1 MSILELFQA
10 KRKVAEL
17 NESIAELEKRREALE
32 ESFSNRKTEYEAQVN
47 MVTKKQQEIKA
58 ANDELAQLKDEIN
71 GINVME
77 EYAIPRYKEAKIQLE
92 KDREEKQR
100 DIEFHCKY
108 TDGEDKDGLWWIE
121 SPYTLNNSA
130 SKGKAMQKTYGEGLI
145 YALNAYLDSKEKS
158 VTYYSLNKT
167 IDAISKKFNMYQKK
181 AENIGLSLN
190 SDYVSTRIDIM
201 KLNLAIKQ
209 KEKEEKERIR
219 EEKQRMR
226 EEEKLAQEIAK
237 IRANINADRLRY
249 DKALGKATTEQER
262 QEIKNHLAEID
273 KREQDINYREQH
285 SRSGWLY
292 VIDTPAMPGIC
303 KLGCTRRIDPLQRVA
318 ELSSASVPF
327 PFVCRAAVFSDDV
340 FDIETKIHNYFNDKR
355 VNKENLHKEFFAI
368 TPNEAITALK
378 DVFGCEIH
386 YISKQEQENVENEE
400 IQ

>member
-32 ESFSNRKTEYEAQVN
+32 ESLSNRKTEYEAQVN

-303 KLGCTRRIDPLQRVA
+303 KLGCTRREPLIRIA

-327 PFVCRAAVFSDDV
+327 PFICRAVVFSDDV

-400 IQ
+400 I

>member
-32 ESFSNRKTEYEAQVN
+32 KSLSNRKTEYEAQVN

-327 PFVCRAAVFSDDV
+327 PFICRAVVFSDDV

-386 YISKQEQENVENEE
+386 YISKQEQENIENEE
-400 IQ
+400 I

>member
-10 KRKVAEL
+10 KRKVAQL

-32 ESFSNRKTEYEAQVN
+32 ESLSNRKIEYEAQVN

-237 IRANINADRLRY
+237 IRASINADRLRY

-262 QEIKNHLAEID
+262 QEIKNHLTEID

-303 KLGCTRRIDPLQRVA
+303 KLGCSKRINPLVRIA

-327 PFVCRAAVFSDDV
+327 PFICRALVFSDDV

-400 IQ
+400 I

>member
-32 ESFSNRKTEYEAQVN
+32 KSLSNRKTEYEAQVN

-77 EYAIPRYKEAKIQLE
+77 EYAIPRYKEAKVQLE

-190 SDYVSTRIDIM
+190 SHYVSTRIDIM

-237 IRANINADRLRY
+237 IRASINADRLRY

-303 KLGCTRRIDPLQRVA
+303 KLGCSKRINPLVRIA

-327 PFVCRAAVFSDDV
+327 PFICRALVFSDDV

-400 IQ
+400 I

>member
-32 ESFSNRKTEYEAQVN
+32 ESLSNRKTEYEAQVN

-130 SKGKAMQKTYGEGLI
+130 SKGKAMQKTYGEGLV

-327 PFVCRAAVFSDDV
+327 PFICRAVMFSDDV

-386 YISKQEQENVENEE
+386 YISKQEQENIENEE
-400 IQ
+400 I

>member
-121 SPYTLNNSA
+121 SPYTLNDSA

-219 EEKQRMR
+219 EEKRRMR

-237 IRANINADRLRY
+237 IRASINADRLRY

-327 PFVCRAAVFSDDV
+327 PFICRAVVFSDDV

-400 IQ
+400 I

>member
-32 ESFSNRKTEYEAQVN
+32 KSLSNRKTEYEAQVN

-226 EEEKLAQEIAK
+226 EEEKLTQEIAK

-327 PFVCRAAVFSDDV
+327 PFICRAVVFSDDV

-400 IQ
+400 I

>member
-77 EYAIPRYKEAKIQLE
+77 EYAIPRYKEAKVQLE

-130 SKGKAMQKTYGEGLI
+130 SKGKSMQKTYGEGLI

-327 PFVCRAAVFSDDV
+327 PFICRAVVFSDDV

-400 IQ
+400 I

>member
-32 ESFSNRKTEYEAQVN
+32 ESLSNRKTEYEAQVN

-77 EYAIPRYKEAKIQLE
+77 EYAIPRYKEAKVQLE

-181 AENIGLSLN
+181 AENIGLNLN

-237 IRANINADRLRY
+237 IRASINADRLRY

-303 KLGCTRRIDPLQRVA
+303 KLGCTRRIDPLRRVA

-327 PFVCRAAVFSDDV
+327 PFICRAVVFSDDV

-400 IQ
+400 I

>member
-1 MSILELFQA
+1 MSILDLFQA

-17 NESIAELEKRREALE
+17 NETIADLEKKRTALE
-32 ESFSNRKTEYEAQVN
+32 QSFNSRKAEYEAQVSK
-47 MVTKKQQEIKA
+47 VVEKKQELKA
-58 ANDELAQLKDEIN
+58 ANDELANLKDEIN

-108 TDGEDKDGLWWIE
+108 TNGEDKDGLWWIE
-121 SPYTLNNSA
+121 RPYTLNNSVA
-130 SKGKAMQKTYGEGLI
+130 KGKTMQKAYGEGLV

-158 VTYYSLNKT
+158 VTYNSLNKA
-167 IDAISKKFNMYQKK
+167 IDAIGKKFNAYQKK
-181 AENIGLSLN
+181 AETVGVVLN
-190 SDYVSTRIDIM
+190 SDYVGTRIDIM

-209 KEKEEKERIR
+209 KEKDEKERIR
-219 EEKQRMR
+219 EEKRRMR
-226 EEEKLAQEIAK
+226 EEEKLAAEIAK

-249 DKALGKATTEQER
+249 DKALGKATTEEER
-262 QEIKNHLAEID
+262 KEIKKHLAEID
-273 KREQDINYREQH
+273 KREQDVNYREQH
-285 SRSGWLY
+285 TRSGWLY
-292 VIDTPAMPGIC
+292 VIDTPAMPGMC
-303 KLGCTRRIDPLQRVA
+303 KLGCSKRIDPLQRVA

-327 PFVCRAAVFSDDV
+327 PFICHAVIFSDDV

-368 TPNEAITALK
+368 TPNQAIAALR

-386 YISKQEQENVENEE
+386 YISKQEQENIENEE
-400 IQ
+400 I

>member
-32 ESFSNRKTEYEAQVN
+32 ESLSNRKTEYEAQVN

-71 GINVME
+71 GINVMD
-77 EYAIPRYKEAKIQLE
+77 EYAIPRYKEAKVQLE

-237 IRANINADRLRY
+237 IRASINADRLRY

-327 PFVCRAAVFSDDV
+327 PFICRAVVFSDDV

-400 IQ
+400 I

>member
-32 ESFSNRKTEYEAQVN
+32 ESLSNRKTEYEAQVN

-77 EYAIPRYKEAKIQLE
+77 EYAIPRYKEAKVQLE

-158 VTYYSLNKT
+158 VTYCSLNKT

-237 IRANINADRLRY
+237 IRASINADRLRY

-327 PFVCRAAVFSDDV
+327 PFICRALVFSDDV

-400 IQ
+400 I

>member
-32 ESFSNRKTEYEAQVN
+32 ESLSNRKTEYEAQVN

-77 EYAIPRYKEAKIQLE
+77 EYAIPRYKEAKVQLE
-92 KDREEKQR
+92 KDREDKQR

-130 SKGKAMQKTYGEGLI
+130 SKGKSMQKTYGEGLI

-201 KLNLAIKQ
+201 KLNLAIRQ

-327 PFVCRAAVFSDDV
+327 PFICRAVVFSDDV

-400 IQ
+400 I

>member
-121 SPYTLNNSA
+121 SPYTLNNSV

-327 PFVCRAAVFSDDV
+327 PFICRAVVFSDDV

-400 IQ
+400 I

>member
-47 MVTKKQQEIKA
+47 MVTQKQQEIKA

-77 EYAIPRYKEAKIQLE
+77 EYAIPRYKEAKVQLE

-130 SKGKAMQKTYGEGLI
+130 SKGKSMQKTYGEGLI

-327 PFVCRAAVFSDDV
+327 PFICRAVVFSDDV

-400 IQ
+400 I

>member
-32 ESFSNRKTEYEAQVN
+32 ESLSNRKTEYEAQVN
-47 MVTKKQQEIKA
+47 MVTQKQQEIKA

-77 EYAIPRYKEAKIQLE
+77 EYAIPRYKEAKVQLE
-92 KDREEKQR
+92 KDREDKQR

-327 PFVCRAAVFSDDV
+327 PFICRAVVFSDDV

-400 IQ
+400 I

>member
-32 ESFSNRKTEYEAQVN
+32 ESLSNRKTEYEAQVN

-77 EYAIPRYKEAKIQLE
+77 EYAIPRYKEAKVQLE

-237 IRANINADRLRY
+237 IRASINADRLRY

-292 VIDTPAMPGIC
+292 VIDTPAKPGIC

-327 PFVCRAAVFSDDV
+327 PFICRAVVFSDDV

-400 IQ
+400 I

>member
-32 ESFSNRKTEYEAQVN
+32 ESLSNRKTEYEAQVN

-71 GINVME
+71 GINVMD

-237 IRANINADRLRY
+237 IRASINADRLRY

-327 PFVCRAAVFSDDV
+327 PFICRAVVFSDDV

-400 IQ
+400 I

>member
-32 ESFSNRKTEYEAQVN
+32 ESLSNRKTEYEAQVN

-327 PFVCRAAVFSDDV
+327 PFICRAVVFSDDV

-378 DVFGCEIH
+378 DVFGYEIH

-400 IQ
+400 I

>member
-17 NESIAELEKRREALE
+17 NKSIAELEKRREALE
-32 ESFSNRKTEYEAQVN
+32 KSLSNRKTEYEAQVN

-237 IRANINADRLRY
+237 IRASINADRLRY

-292 VIDTPAMPGIC
+292 VIDTPAMPEIC

-327 PFVCRAAVFSDDV
+327 PFICRAVVFSDDV

-400 IQ
+400 I

>member
-32 ESFSNRKTEYEAQVN
+32 ESLSNRKTEYEAQVN

-58 ANDELAQLKDEIN
+58 ANDELAQLKDEII

-77 EYAIPRYKEAKIQLE
+77 EYAIPRYKEAKVQLE
-92 KDREEKQR
+92 KDREDKQR

-219 EEKQRMR
+219 EEKRRMR

-237 IRANINADRLRY
+237 IRASINADRLRY

-303 KLGCTRRIDPLQRVA
+303 KLGCTRRIDPLQRIA

-327 PFVCRAAVFSDDV
+327 PFICRAVVFSDDV

-400 IQ
+400 I

>member
-32 ESFSNRKTEYEAQVN
+32 KSLSNRKTEYEAQVN
-47 MVTKKQQEIKA
+47 MVAKKQQEIKA

-77 EYAIPRYKEAKIQLE
+77 EYAIPRYKEAKVQLE

-190 SDYVSTRIDIM
+190 SHYVSTRIDIM

-237 IRANINADRLRY
+237 IRASINADRLRY

-303 KLGCTRRIDPLQRVA
+303 KLGCSKRINPLVRIA

-327 PFVCRAAVFSDDV
+327 PFICRALVFSDDV

-400 IQ
+400 I

>member
-32 ESFSNRKTEYEAQVN
+32 KSFSNRKTEYEAQVN
-47 MVTKKQQEIKA
+47 MVTQKQQEIKA

-71 GINVME
+71 GINVMD
-77 EYAIPRYKEAKIQLE
+77 EYAIPRYKEAKVQLE

-130 SKGKAMQKTYGEGLI
+130 SKGKAMQKTYGEGLV

-237 IRANINADRLRY
+237 IRASINADRLRY

-327 PFVCRAAVFSDDV
+327 PFICRAVVFSDDV

-400 IQ
+400 I

>member
-32 ESFSNRKTEYEAQVN
+32 ESLSNRKTEYEAQVN

-77 EYAIPRYKEAKIQLE
+77 EYAIPRYKEAKVQLE
-92 KDREEKQR
+92 KDREDKQR

-327 PFVCRAAVFSDDV
+327 PFICRAVVFSDDV

-400 IQ
+400 I

>member
-32 ESFSNRKTEYEAQVN
+32 KSLSNRKTEYEAQVN

-108 TDGEDKDGLWWIE
+108 TDGENKDGLWWIE

-237 IRANINADRLRY
+237 IRASINADRLRY

-303 KLGCTRRIDPLQRVA
+303 KLGCSKRINPLVRIA

-327 PFVCRAAVFSDDV
+327 PFICRALVFSDDV

-400 IQ
+400 I

>member
-32 ESFSNRKTEYEAQVN
+32 ESLSNRKTEYEAQVN

-108 TDGEDKDGLWWIE
+108 TDGEDKNGLWWIE

-130 SKGKAMQKTYGEGLI
+130 SKGKAMQKTYGEGLV

-237 IRANINADRLRY
+237 IRASINADRLRY

-303 KLGCTRRIDPLQRVA
+303 KLGCSKRINPLVRIA

-327 PFVCRAAVFSDDV
+327 PFICRALVFSDDV

-400 IQ
+400 I

>member
-32 ESFSNRKTEYEAQVN
+32 KSLSNRKTEYEAQVN

-71 GINVME
+71 GINVMD

-190 SDYVSTRIDIM
+190 SDYVSKRIDIM
-201 KLNLAIKQ
+201 KLNLAIKK

-327 PFVCRAAVFSDDV
+327 PFICRAVVFSDDV

-400 IQ
+400 I

>member
-121 SPYTLNNSA
+121 SPYTLNDSA
-130 SKGKAMQKTYGEGLI
+130 SKGKAMQKTYGEGLV

-219 EEKQRMR
+219 EEKRRMR

-237 IRANINADRLRY
+237 IRASINADRLRY

-273 KREQDINYREQH
+273 KRKQDINYREQH

-292 VIDTPAMPGIC
+292 VIDTPAMPGIV

-327 PFVCRAAVFSDDV
+327 PFICRAVVFSDDV

-400 IQ
+400 I

>member
-32 ESFSNRKTEYEAQVN
+32 ESLSNRKTEYEAQVN

-108 TDGEDKDGLWWIE
+108 TDGENKDGLWWIE

-237 IRANINADRLRY
+237 IRASINADRLRY

-262 QEIKNHLAEID
+262 QEIKKRLVEID

-303 KLGCTRRIDPLQRVA
+303 KLGCSKRINPLVRIA

-327 PFVCRAAVFSDDV
+327 PFICRALVFSDDV

-386 YISKQEQENVENEE
+386 YISKQEQENVEDEDD
-400 IQ
+400 

>member
-10 KRKVAEL
+10 KRKVAQL

-32 ESFSNRKTEYEAQVN
+32 ESLSNRKTEYEAQVN
-47 MVTKKQQEIKA
+47 MVTQKQQEIKA

-77 EYAIPRYKEAKIQLE
+77 EYAIPRYKEAKVQLE

-237 IRANINADRLRY
+237 IRASINADRLRY

-327 PFVCRAAVFSDDV
+327 PFICRAVVFSDDV

-400 IQ
+400 I

>member
-32 ESFSNRKTEYEAQVN
+32 ESLSNRKTEYEAQVN
-47 MVTKKQQEIKA
+47 MVTQKQQEIKA

-77 EYAIPRYKEAKIQLE
+77 EYAIPRYKEAKVQLE

-327 PFVCRAAVFSDDV
+327 PFICRAVVFSDDV

-400 IQ
+400 I

>member
-32 ESFSNRKTEYEAQVN
+32 KSLSNRKTEYEAQVN

-71 GINVME
+71 GINIMD

-108 TDGEDKDGLWWIE
+108 TDGENKDGLWWIE

-303 KLGCTRRIDPLQRVA
+303 KLGCSKRINPLVRIA

-327 PFVCRAAVFSDDV
+327 PFICRALVFSDDV

-400 IQ
+400 I

>member
-32 ESFSNRKTEYEAQVN
+32 ESLSNRKTEYEAQVN

-77 EYAIPRYKEAKIQLE
+77 EYAIPRYKEAKVQLE

-209 KEKEEKERIR
+209 KEKEEK
-219 EEKQRMR
+219 QRMR

-327 PFVCRAAVFSDDV
+327 PFICRAVVFSDDV

-400 IQ
+400 I

>member
-32 ESFSNRKTEYEAQVN
+32 ESLSNRKIEYEAQVN

-108 TDGEDKDGLWWIE
+108 TDGENKDGLWWIE
-121 SPYTLNNSA
+121 NPYALNNSV
-130 SKGKAMQKTYGEGLI
+130 SKGKAMQKTYGEGLV

-158 VTYYSLNKT
+158 VTYYNLNKT

-190 SDYVSTRIDIM
+190 SNYVGTRIDIM

-237 IRANINADRLRY
+237 IRASINAERLRY
-249 DKALGKATTEQER
+249 DKALGRATTEEER
-262 QEIKNHLAEID
+262 KEIKKRLAEID

-285 SRSGWLY
+285 TRAGWLY
-292 VIDTPAMPGIC
+292 IITTPAMPGIYKC
-303 KLGCTRRIDPLQRVA
+303 GCSQRIDPCQRIA

-327 PFVCRAAVFSDDV
+327 PFECKALVFDDDV
-340 FDIETKIHNYFNDKR
+340 FTLENKMHKYFNDKR
-355 VNKENLHKEFFAI
+355 VNKENLHKEFFYGDPI
-368 TPNEAITALK
+368 EPINVLK
-378 DVFGCEIH
+378 NVFKCDIH
-386 YISKQEQENVENEE
+386 YIDKNEINEE
-400 IQ
+400 EENDD

>member
-32 ESFSNRKTEYEAQVN
+32 ESLSNRKTEYEAQVN

-77 EYAIPRYKEAKIQLE
+77 EYAIPRYKEAKAQLE

-292 VIDTPAMPGIC
+292 IIDTPAMPGIC

-327 PFVCRAAVFSDDV
+327 PFICRAVVFSDDV

-400 IQ
+400 I

>member
-32 ESFSNRKTEYEAQVN
+32 ESLSNRKTEYEAQVN

-121 SPYTLNNSA
+121 SPYTLNNSV

-327 PFVCRAAVFSDDV
+327 PFICRAVVFSDDV

-400 IQ
+400 I

>member
-17 NESIAELEKRREALE
+17 NESIAELEKRRKALE
-32 ESFSNRKTEYEAQVN
+32 ESLSNRKTEYEAQVN
-47 MVTKKQQEIKA
+47 MVAKKQQEIKA

-327 PFVCRAAVFSDDV
+327 PFICRAVVFSDDV

-400 IQ
+400 I

>member
-32 ESFSNRKTEYEAQVN
+32 ESLSNRKTEYEAQVN

-71 GINVME
+71 SINVME

-190 SDYVSTRIDIM
+190 SHYVSTRIDIM

-237 IRANINADRLRY
+237 IRASINADRLRY

-303 KLGCTRRIDPLQRVA
+303 KLGCSKRINPLVRIA

-327 PFVCRAAVFSDDV
+327 PFICRALVFSDDV

-400 IQ
+400 I

>member
-32 ESFSNRKTEYEAQVN
+32 KSLSNRKTEYEAQVN

-71 GINVME
+71 SINVME
-77 EYAIPRYKEAKIQLE
+77 EYAIPRYKEAKVQLE

-237 IRANINADRLRY
+237 IRASINADRLRY

-327 PFVCRAAVFSDDV
+327 PFICRAVVFSDDV

-386 YISKQEQENVENEE
+386 YISKQEQENVEDEDD
-400 IQ
+400 